1 MILLIDAGNTR
12 IKWALV
18 DGMTRCAQA
27 SGAGMPPPRLLP
39 QSAGFARNVSEAAGR
54 NDWLRSGILPV
65 GQAGELPDLFAG
77 SPDIQQIWVSN
88 VAGEEVAHHIRNI
101 AVGQPPRFIVAQ
113 EMQCGVRNGYSNA
126 AQLGSDRW
134 AALIAAWHLVQ
145 GKCLV
150 VNCGTAITIDALS
163 GQGEFLGG
171 LILPGVE
178 LMQRSLAGATDQLKS
193 VHLKPGQGKY
203 EQFPLNTADALFS
216 GAIQAGC
223 GAIQRQH
230 ILLGDG
236 DAPVVL
242 SGGAAGVLLGNINL
256 PLRVVD
262 NLVLQGL
269 LLISQGSGAR

>member
-1 MILLIDAGNTR
+1 MKLLIDAGNTR
-12 IKWALV
+12 IKWAQLNE
-18 DGMTRCAQA
+18 
-27 SGAGMPPPRLLP
+27 SG
-39 QSAGFARNVSEAAGR
+39 
-54 NDWLRSGILPV
+54 DWLRNGVLPV
-65 GQAGELPDLFAG
+65 GQASGLPGLFAG
-77 SPDIQQIWVSN
+77 SQDIRQIWASN
-88 VAGEEVAHHIRNI
+88 VAGEEVARHIRNI
-101 AVGQPPRFIVAQ
+101 GAGQPPHFIVAR
-113 EMQCGVRNGYSNA
+113 ETQCGVRNGYADA

-134 AALIAAWHLVQ
+134 AALVAAWHLVR

-178 LMQRSLAGATDQLKS
+178 LMQRSLAGATDRLKS

-203 EQFPLNTADALFS
+203 VQFPLNTADALYS

-230 ILLGDG
+230 GLLDDD
-236 DAPVVL
+236 DAPIVL
-242 SGGAAGVLLGNINL
+242 SGGAAGMLRENLSL

-269 LLISQGSGAR
+269 LLISQEPSA